1 MLADCIS
8 TYNRTW
14 RCLLVL
20 LVAVAGIVT
29 GILAMH
35 VVSTP
40 ASRPHELTMSH
51 AAVAAPVH
59 SHEAATLSAAMAPAN
74 SDTGATSECAADGCD
89 PMHDMTAMV
98 CTLALLA
105 ATILL
110 IAPTLTRALLGVG
123 MRAAPTTLIRTI
135 ARTIGS
141 SPPSLLALSVDRR

>member
-8 TYNRTW
+8 THTRTW
-14 RCLLVL
+14 RCLIVL

-29 GILAMH
+29 GMLAMH

-40 ASRPHELTMSH
+40 MSQPHELTMSH
-51 AAVAAPVH
+51 AAAAPGQSNGPGAH
-59 SHEAATLSAAMAPAN
+59 SAAISPA
-74 SDTGATSECAADGCD
+74 DADMGTTSGCAADGCD

-110 IAPTLTRALLGVG
+110 IAPGPTRALLGMG
-123 MRAAPTTLIRTI
+123 MRAAPTTLIRSV